1 MIVLT
6 PSQTRYTRDKRQGV
20 VKAWIKRVFGL
31 RTINL
36 RFRAERVLEEA
47 LELAQAA
54 GYPQEKVAGLTAK
67 VYANPPGA
75 LRQEVGGL
83 GISVLALC
91 ETAGISA
98 DERAEAEIHR
108 VLSKSTAHFKERI
121 ERKIADGVC
130 SADLLEEAA

>member
-1 MIVLT
+1 MLT
-6 PSQTRYTRDKRQGV
+6 PHQTRYTRDKRQVV
-20 VKAWIKRVFGL
+20 VKDWITRVFGL
-31 RTINL
+31 RTLNL

-54 GYPQEKVAGLTAK
+54 GYPQEKIAGLTAK

-91 ETAGISA
+91 ETAEISA
-98 DERAEAEIHR
+98 DECEEAEILR
-108 VLSKSTAHFKERI
+108 VLSKSTAHFKARI

-130 SADLLEEAA
+130 SEDLLEEAA